1 MPTTQAIRDIPSPS
15 LVESIKEQES
25 NVQDLSLPVYLNNE
39 LPIAKPNQPISIQS
53 GQPDPVSVAVVN
65 EQAVQLETD
74 AGLSLVVTSLEED
87 GTVAPLTPS
96 GAIQLTERRTLVVTG
111 RGFLPRSEAVVW
123 IFSTPTRL
131 GVVPVNDAGKYS
143 AELLVSDDLEVGEHT
158 LQVNGIV
165 PNGEIRSM
173 NVALELLDSDK
184 LLNVSTTIV
193 DNELNPTVSVE
204 ASDASSDNG
213 VAWELLILAAILS
226 VGVGVIIIIAR
237 RRRRED
243 PSAI

>member
-1 MPTTQAIRDIPSPS
+1 M
-15 LVESIKEQES
+15 ESIKEQES

-39 LPIAKPNQPISIQS
+39 LPLAKPNQPISIQS

-65 EQAVQLETD
+65 DQAVQLETD
-74 AGLSLVVTSLEED
+74 TGLSLVVTSLEGD

-96 GAIQLTERRTLVVTG
+96 GAIRLTERRTVVVTG

-131 GVVPVNDAGKYS
+131 GVVPVNEAGKYS
-143 AELLVSDDLEVGEHT
+143 AELLVSNDLEVGEHT

-173 NVALELLDSDK
+173 NVALEILDSDK
-184 LLNVSTTIV
+184 LSNVSTTIV
-193 DNELNPTVSVE
+193 DNELNLTVSAE
-204 ASDASSDNG
+204 ASAASSDTVVG
-213 VAWELLILAAILS
+213 TELFVLATLLI
-226 VGVGVIIIIAR
+226 VGVGVIVLIAR
-237 RRRRED
+237 RRRPDRM
-243 PSAI
+243 

>member
-1 MPTTQAIRDIPSPS
+1 MPTTQVIRDIPSPS

-39 LPIAKPNQPISIQS
+39 LPLAKPNQPISIQS

-65 EQAVQLETD
+65 EQAVQLETGT
-74 AGLSLVVTSLEED
+74 GLSLVVTSLEED

-96 GAIQLTERRTLVVTG
+96 GAIRLTERRTVVVTG

-131 GVVPVNDAGKYS
+131 GVVPVNGAGKYS
-143 AELLVSDDLEVGEHT
+143 AELLVSDELEVGEHT

-173 NVALELLDSDK
+173 NVALEILDSDK

-204 ASDASSDNG
+204 ASDASSETG
-213 VAWELLILAAILS
+213 VATELLMLAAILS
-226 VGVGVIIIIAR
+226 VGVGVIVIIAR
-237 RRRRED
+237 RRRRKEL
-243 PSAI
+243 SAS